1 MDSKT
6 VITSRKRRL
15 QDNNKGQKRP
25 LDQLVQ
31 VRILVPQ
38 VSLAETINATI
49 AAGLSEKHAYIRLL

>member
-6 VITSRKRRL
+6 VIMNEKRRL
-15 QDNNKGQKRP
+15 WDNNKERKRP

-38 VSLAETINATI
+38 VV
-49 AAGLSEKHAYIRLL
+49 LSIDGS